1 MNFNLS
7 VLAAML
13 LTLAVTLSGCRSGTT
28 SEDGRTFERVASR
41 LDADGSYF
49 MVANPRYLLERLERD
64 GSRLVAMMAQSD
76 LPREIR
82 DPFLLFSSA
91 FEIGW
96 HLSGVDELT
105 GYGRSS
111 SVYRRD
117 ENGRPRLFT
126 NRSTVLLKP
135 GAEGA
140 LWALWGRKNRPLS
153 GEFDA
158 LPVGTAFAADF
169 EFHPEA
175 IWEALC
181 KTDRSAGEL
190 DRISRKLLNIPL
202 EKLLRSISGEIGVL
216 LFLDD
221 GADPETLQGVHALVV
236 LNDRERFLFRQL
248 GRLAQLLPGTKME
261 ENAFSID
268 LTEDYPGLIIR
279 VSLEDSMLF
288 ATFGAD
294 TMEKLGGAAR
304 LAGTPEF
311 RELAEGLPA
320 EGSGFFYVGSPL
332 SEFLALLLSR
342 QFDDRIVFDASRPVA
357 GLAVTRCEPDGWSTI
372 ARATVDYN
380 QIEFL
385 QELALPFFA
394 VVSSLSDQFAAR
406 QNTILEGRYREECR
420 SRLVA
425 VRDALM
431 KYADSH
437 KGAFPAQAGIG
448 GLKELLENGLRPAA
462 LICPGSE
469 DEAAAAPGEFTF
481 DNCSYLYFEGYTRRS
496 NPKLPL
502 LIDWP
507 FNHTG
512 AVNVILVDGT
522 IETLKIADAENCRKV
537 ASFLQTRYQYSE
549 KEFRELFR
557 KASRLDQQ
565 FELE

>member
-1 MNFNLS
+1 M
-7 VLAAML
+7 
-13 LTLAVTLSGCRSGTT
+13 
-28 SEDGRTFERVASR
+28 
-41 LDADGSYF
+41 
-49 MVANPRYLLERLERD
+49 
-64 GSRLVAMMAQSD
+64 
-76 LPREIR
+76 
-82 DPFLLFSSA
+82 
-91 FEIGW
+91 
-96 HLSGVDELT
+96 
-105 GYGRSS
+105 
-111 SVYRRD
+111 
-117 ENGRPRLFT
+117 
-126 NRSTVLLKP
+126 
-135 GAEGA
+135 
-140 LWALWGRKNRPLS
+140 
-153 GEFDA
+153 
-158 LPVGTAFAADF
+158 
-169 EFHPEA
+169 
-175 IWEALC
+175 
-181 KTDRSAGEL
+181 
-190 DRISRKLLNIPL
+190 
-202 EKLLRSISGEIGVL
+202 
-216 LFLDD
+216 
-221 GADPETLQGVHALVV
+221 
-236 LNDRERFLFRQL
+236 
-248 GRLAQLLPGTKME
+248 
-261 ENAFSID
+261 
-268 LTEDYPGLIIR
+268 
-279 VSLEDSMLF
+279 
-288 ATFGAD
+288 
-294 TMEKLGGAAR
+294 
-304 LAGTPEF
+304 
-311 RELAEGLPA
+311 
-320 EGSGFFYVGSPL
+320 
-332 SEFLALLLSR
+332 LSR
-342 QFDDRIVFDASRPVA
+342 QFDDRIVFDAGRPVA

-437 KGAFPAQAGIG
+437 KGAFPARAGIG

-502 LIDWP
+502 VIDWP
-507 FNHTG
+507 FNHAD